1 MKRIRTQVE
10 IARRAAVDFDVEDGL
25 DDEEIQRIVIEA
37 AKLGEWED
45 DRPKVVSIE
54 IMDEPPASRD
64 LIQERPGA
72 NPRSSI

>member
-54 IMDEPPASRD
+54 IMLD
-64 LIQERPGA
+64 
-72 NPRSSI
+72 